1 MYPFTL
7 ERPRDVSEATRL
19 GSADSAAYIAGGTDM
34 MQLLTDEILHPDHL
48 VALDGLL
55 DARIEVTPDQALRLG
70 GAARMSDIADD
81 PDVAAVFPVIAE
93 ALLLSASG
101 QVRNM
106 ATIGGNLLQRTRCPY
121 FRDPGVH
128 ACNKRR
134 PGAGCAAM
142 DGANRTLAVLGTSPH
157 CIATNASDVA
167 VALVAVGAQVH
178 VRGPGGDRVI
188 ALEDLYRLPGD
199 TPQIETVLEPG
210 ELITAVVVPPSPA
223 ARNSTYLKVRDRTSF
238 EFALT
243 SAAVGLDIADG
254 VIRSAGVAMGGVGTK
269 PWRMPLVEEAL
280 IGRPAGEE
288 TYRDAAR
295 YATEGAV
302 TREGNRLKP
311 ELMKRTLVRA
321 LSVVG
326 GRA

>member
-1 MYPFTL
+1 MYPFIL
-7 ERPRDVSEATRL
+7 ERPRDVAAATRL
-19 GSADSAAYIAGGTDM
+19 GSADSAVYIAGGTDM

-55 DARIEVTPDQALRLG
+55 DARIEVTPDGTLRLG

-81 PDVAAVFPVIAE
+81 PDVAAVFPVVAE

-106 ATIGGNLLQRTRCPY
+106 ASIGGNLLQRTRCPY

-128 ACNKRR
+128 ACNKRY

-142 DGANRTLAVLGTSPH
+142 DGATRTLAVLGTSPH
-157 CIATNASDVA
+157 CIATSASDVA
-167 VALVAVGAQVH
+167 VALMALSAQVH
-178 VRGPGGDRVI
+178 VLGAHGERVL
-188 ALEDLYRLPGD
+188 ALDELYRLPGD

-210 ELITAVVVPPSPA
+210 ELITSVVVPPTPA
-223 ARNSTYLKVRDRTSF
+223 ARNSSYLKVRDRVSF

-243 SAAVGLDIADG
+243 SAAVGLDVADG
-254 VIRSAGVAMGGVGTK
+254 VIRAAGVAMGGVGTK

-280 IGRPAGEE
+280 IGRPATAQ
-288 TYRDAAR
+288 TYRDAAQH
-295 YATEGAV
+295 ATEGAV
-302 TREGNRLKP
+302 TREGNRFKP

-321 LSVVG
+321 LHVVG